1 MSDTTSTA
9 NLVLDKPKSRDDW
22 IKAPEWAL
30 IPKEELSIK
39 LEVRIISATKTLKIN
54 WLLSQNYSKLIF

>member
-39 LEVRIISATKTLKIN
+39 LEVRIISATNTLKIN
-54 WLLSQNYSKLIF
+54 